1 MSGGLWATTGKLV
14 TAVSALA
21 LNALLTRL
29 MPPDQVGAYFLI
41 ASIVAVGILFAQFGT
56 QQAIVKLLGARGAE
70 PDGGAS
76 RRAVRTGFVVV
87 VAGICVVALLYVV
100 FIGDW
105 LGRAVFDSAHVAG
118 LALLTAAWI
127 ALRSLQTFVAQ
138 VFRGFH
144 RIGYASF
151 FEGATTG
158 VVLALA
164 LAFIW
169 LIRGALS
176 LEGVLLVT
184 LAALLVTMVSGF
196 YHLHRIC
203 APMRPAPGLDIAG
216 LLGVGLPLFVASIAL
231 QGAEE
236 MHVWILGAGA
246 SEEEVAIYG
255 AAFRLAKFVVV
266 PLLVVN
272 SVIPPMVA
280 QLFAQGDTNGLER
293 VLRLTATVASIP
305 SIVIVAVLGLWG
317 GPVLGV
323 LFGEYYAQG
332 ATVLLVLLLA
342 QTVNALT
349 GSPGVLLSMSGHQA
363 VVMRFAL
370 LSGVLGVATS
380 AVLVRPLGGLG
391 AAFGVAVGMVLHNV
405 IMWMYCRRSLGIR
418 THMLVSGAK
427 GALAVALKVY
437 RARRRR

>member
-1 MSGGLWATTGKLV
+1 MSGGLWATIGKLV

-56 QQAIVKLLGARGAE
+56 QQAIVKLLGARAAE
-70 PDGGAS
+70 PDGGS
-76 RRAVRTGFVVV
+76 SHRALRTGFVVV
-87 VAGICVVALLYVV
+87 AVGIGVVTLLYVA

-105 LGRAVFDSAHVAG
+105 LGRAVFDSTHVAG

-164 LAFIW
+164 LAAIW
-169 LIRGALS
+169 LTRGTLS

-196 YHLHRIC
+196 YHLYRMC
-203 APMRPAPGLDIAG
+203 APMRPAPGLDVGG
-216 LLGVGLPLFVASIAL
+216 LLSVGLPLFVASIAL
-231 QGAEE
+231 QGAAE

-246 SEEEVAIYG
+246 TEEEVAIYG

-280 QLFAQGDTNGLER
+280 QLFAQGDAKRLER

-305 SIVIVAVLGLWG
+305 SIVIMAVLGLWG
-317 GPVLGV
+317 APVLGA

-370 LSGVLGVATS
+370 LAGVLGVATS

-391 AAFGVAVGMVLHNV
+391 AALGVAVGMVLHNV
-405 IMWMYCRRSLGIR
+405 TMWMYCQRKLGIK
-418 THMLVSGAK
+418 THMLVSGLK
-427 GALAVALKVY
+427 ESLVVALREY
-437 RARRRR
+437 RARRR